1 MNSIHSIV
9 ERGAER
15 VFQEASLQPPLQPPF
30 FFDDLVV
37 ALCILWGLV
46 GVVVAVFVPWLK
58 RRDARAKQ
66 RLDLLAA
73 SIERPEIDAQVRSQV
88 LRTLAMEHESSGP
101 LHRLMS
107 SSFWMNLMF
116 GLGWLLFVGAL
127 GCALLMWL
135 SEDSDAE
142 YALFFAVG
150 GLAIL
155 SLPIALRELGLRK
168 VSPAAT
174 SGRADSSR

>member
-1 MNSIHSIV
+1 MNSVHSIV

-15 VFQEASLQPPLQPPF
+15 VFQQVSFQPPV

-37 ALCILWGLV
+37 ALCILCVLCGLV

-88 LRTLAMEHESSGP
+88 LRTLAMEHESVGL

-107 SSFWMNLMF
+107 SSFWVNLTF

-135 SEDSDAE
+135 SDDSDAE
-142 YALFFAVG
+142 NALYFAVG

-168 VSPAAT
+168 ASPAAT
-174 SGRADSSR
+174 SGRADSSH

>member
-1 MNSIHSIV
+1 MNSVHSII

-15 VFQEASLQPPLQPPF
+15 VFQEASLLPPL

-37 ALCILWGLV
+37 ALCILCVLCGLV
-46 GVVVAVFVPWLK
+46 GVVVAIFVPWLK

-88 LRTLAMEHESSGP
+88 LRTLAMEHESVGP

-107 SSFWMNLMF
+107 SSFWVNLTF

-127 GCALLMWL
+127 GCALLLLL
-135 SEDSDAE
+135 SDDSDA
-142 YALFFAVG
+142 YNALFFAVG

-168 VSPAAT
+168 ASPSAT
-174 SGRADSSR
+174 SGRADSSH